1 MEGAKPIRVAGI
13 EVPAEERTPL
23 VDHLL
28 RIIEEQ
34 RAEIRALR
42 DEIDRLKGL
51 PRRPTIRPSTLNAPH
66 PDPSHKKK
74 RRGKRPGSAKR
85 QKTGELVIHETIPV
99 ALDGLPEGT
108 CQNGYEDFVVQDLS
122 IESHNVCY
130 RRLRYVL
137 RDGTSQT
144 APLPAHVQ
152 GHFGPGLRS
161 YVLYQH
167 HQNGV
172 TQPLI
177 HEELLDLGI
186 DISTGQI
193 DRLLTE
199 GHEQFHEEK
208 DALLPAAREVSS
220 YFQADDTSARHLAQN
235 AYTTVIANPL
245 FASFTTTASK
255 SRVNFLKLLRFPHEE
270 YVWNEDALIYAK
282 EQGLSLELRARLASA
297 TWKGT
302 RIFSSDKAWERQL
315 VAWKIRSDEPRRI
328 VTEAA
333 LFGTLMHYDLYVGQ
347 PLVSDDA
354 GQFKISGLLHALCWL
369 HAERSIRKLVPL
381 SPREQQA
388 VDGVRDTVWTYY
400 QRLRAY
406 RESPTPQRKAA
417 LQRDFDRLF
426 RQRTG
431 FADLNEALRRI
442 HEKRNDLLLVLERP
456 EIPLHNNL
464 SESDIREWA
473 KRRKISAGTRSE
485 SGRRCR
491 DTFVSLKKTCRKL
504 SVSFWRYLQDRI
516 RGVHEIL
523 ALPDRPQGSRG
534 LSSLDFSHALTFP

>member
-1 MEGAKPIRVAGI
+1 MDGHEPIKVAGI

-23 VDHLL
+23 VDRLL
-28 RIIEEQ
+28 RVIEEQ
-34 RAEIRALR
+34 QTEMRALR
-42 DEIDRLKGL
+42 DEIGRLKGL

-66 PDPSHKKK
+66 PDPSHKKQ

-108 CQNGYEDFVVQDLS
+108 RQNGYEDFVVQDLD
-122 IESHNVCY
+122 IEAHNVCY
-130 RRLRYVL
+130 RRLRYL
-137 RDGTSQT
+137 LPDGSSRT
-144 APLPAHVQ
+144 APLPPHVH

-186 DISTGQI
+186 DISSGQI

-208 DALLPAAREVSS
+208 DALLPAAREVSRF
-220 YFQADDTSARHLAQN
+220 FQADDTSARHLGHN

-245 FASFTTTASK
+245 FASFTTTPSK

-270 YVWNEDALIYAK
+270 YVWNEDALMYAK
-282 EQGLSLELRARLASA
+282 SQGLSLELRARLASA
-297 TWKGT
+297 AGKGT

-315 VAWKIRSDEPRRI
+315 AAWKVRGDEPRRI

-333 LFGTLMHYDLYVGQ
+333 LFGTLMHYEMYVGQ
-347 PLVSDDA
+347 PLLSDDA
-354 GQFKISGLLHALCWL
+354 GQFKILGLLHALCWL

-381 SPREQQA
+381 SPREQEAIDGIRDA
-388 VDGVRDTVWTYY
+388 VWKYY

-406 RESPTPQRKAA
+406 RESPTPQRKVA
-417 LQRDFDRLF
+417 LERDFDRLF
-426 RQRTG
+426 RRRTG

-442 HEKRNDLLLVLERP
+442 HEKRDDLLLVLERP

-485 SGRRCR
+485 LGRRCR
-491 DTFVSLKKTCRKL
+491 DTFISLKKTCRKL
-504 SVSFWRYLQDRI
+504 GVSFWRYLQDRI
-516 RGVHEIL
+516 RGTREIL
-523 ALPDRPQGSRG
+523 ALPELIRQAVPE
-534 LSSLDFSHALTFP
+534 T

>member
-1 MEGAKPIRVAGI
+1 MDGSEPIKVAGV
-13 EVPAEERTPL
+13 EVPAEERTPV
-23 VDHLL
+23 VDRLL
-28 RIIEEQ
+28 RVIEEQ
-34 RAEIRALR
+34 QAEIRALR
-42 DEIDRLKGL
+42 DEIARLKGL
-51 PRRPTIRPSTLNAPH
+51 PSRPTIRASTLNALH
-66 PDPSHKKK
+66 PDPLHKKK
-74 RRGKRPGSAKR
+74 WRGKRPGSDKR
-85 QKTGELVIHETIPV
+85 HKTGELMIHETVPV
-99 ALDGLPEGT
+99 PLEGLPEGT
-108 CQNGYEDFVVQDLS
+108 QQNGYEDFVVQDLK
-122 IESHNVCY
+122 IEAHNVCY
-130 RRLRYVL
+130 RRLRYL
-137 RDGTSQT
+137 LPDGTSQT
-144 APLPAHVQ
+144 APLPAHVE

-220 YFQADDTSARHLAQN
+220 YFQADDTGARHLGKN

-245 FASFTTTASK
+245 FASFTTTGSK
-255 SRVNFLKLLRFPHEE
+255 SRVNFLKLLRAPHEE
-270 YVWNEDALIYAK
+270 YVWGEDALRYP
-282 EQGLSLELRARLASA
+282 ELQGLSLVLRVRLAGA
-297 TWKGT
+297 ARKGM
-302 RIFSSDKAWERQL
+302 RIITSEKAWERQL
-315 VAWKIRSDEPRRI
+315 AAWKIRGDEPRRL

-333 LFGTLMHYDLYVGQ
+333 LFGTLMHYEMYVGQ

-381 SPREQQA
+381 SPREQEA
-388 VDGVRDTVWTYY
+388 IDAVRDAVWKYY

-417 LQRDFDRLF
+417 LERDFERLF

-442 HEKRNDLLLVLERP
+442 HEKRDDLLSVMDHP

-473 KRRKISAGTRSE
+473 KKRKISAGTRSE
-485 SGRRCR
+485 LGRRCR
-491 DTFVSLKKTCRKL
+491 DTFISLKKTCRKL
-504 SVSFWRYLQDRI
+504 GVSFWRYLQDRI

-523 ALPDRPQGSRG
+523 ALPELMRQAARE
-534 LSSLDFSHALTFP
+534 T

>member
-1 MEGAKPIRVAGI
+1 MDGPGPMKVAGV
-13 EVPAEERTPL
+13 EVSAEERTPL
-23 VDHLL
+23 VERLL
-28 RIIEEQ
+28 RVIEEQ
-34 RAEIRALR
+34 QAEIRALR
-42 DEIDRLKGL
+42 DEIVRMKGL

-85 QKTGELVIHETIPV
+85 QKTGELMIHETIPV
-99 ALDGLPEGT
+99 PLEGLPEGT
-108 CQNGYEDFVVQDLS
+108 QQNGYQDFVVQDLK
-122 IESHNVCY
+122 IEAHNVCY
-130 RRLRYVL
+130 RRLRYL
-137 RDGTSQT
+137 LPDGTRRT
-144 APLPAHVQ
+144 APLPARVQ
-152 GHFGPGLRS
+152 GHFGSGLRS

-208 DALLPAAREVSS
+208 EALLPAAREVSS
-220 YFQADDTSARHLAQN
+220 YFQADDTGARHLGEN

-255 SRVNFLKLLRFPHEE
+255 SRVNFLKLLRAPHEE

-282 EQGLSLELRARLASA
+282 SQGLSLELRARLAGA
-297 TWKGT
+297 VRKGI
-302 RIFSSDKAWERQL
+302 RIISSDQAWERQL
-315 VAWKIRSDEPRRI
+315 VAWKIRGDQPRRI

-333 LFGTLMHYDLYVGQ
+333 LFGTLMHYEMYVGQ

-381 SPREQQA
+381 SPREQEA
-388 VDGVRDTVWTYY
+388 IDGVRDAVWKYY
-400 QRLRAY
+400 QRLRGY
-406 RESPTPQRKAA
+406 RESPTPRRKAA
-417 LQRDFDRLF
+417 LERDFDRLF
-426 RQRTG
+426 RRRTG

-442 HEKRNDLLLVLERP
+442 HEKRADLLLVLERP

-473 KRRKISAGTRSE
+473 KKRKISAGTRSE
-485 SGRRCR
+485 LGRRCR

-504 SVSFWRYLQDRI
+504 GVSFWRYLQDRI
-516 RGVHEIL
+516 RGVHEVL
-523 ALPDRPQGSRG
+523 TLPELMRQ
-534 LSSLDFSHALTFP
+534 AAKET

>member
-1 MEGAKPIRVAGI
+1 MDGAKPIKIAGV
-13 EVPAEERTPL
+13 EVPAGERTPL
-23 VDHLL
+23 VDRLL
-28 RIIEEQ
+28 RVIEEQ
-34 RAEIRALR
+34 QAEIRALR
-42 DEIDRLKGL
+42 DEIARMKEL

-85 QKTGELVIHETIPV
+85 HKTGELMIHETVPV
-99 ALDGLPEGT
+99 PLEGLPEGT
-108 CQNGYEDFVVQDLS
+108 QQNGYEDFVVQDLK
-122 IESHNVCY
+122 IEAHNVCY
-130 RRLRYVL
+130 RRLRYL
-137 RDGTSQT
+137 LPDGTSRT
-144 APLPAHVQ
+144 APLPAQVQ
-152 GHFGPGLRS
+152 GHFGAGLRG

-199 GHEQFHEEK
+199 GHEPFHEEK

-220 YFQADDTSARHLAQN
+220 YFQTDDTGARHLGRN

-245 FASFTTTASK
+245 FASFTTTESK
-255 SRVNFLKLLRFPHEE
+255 SRVNFLKLLRAPHEE
-270 YVWNEDALIYAK
+270 YVWNEDALMYAK
-282 EQGLSLELRARLASA
+282 SQGISLQLRARLAGA
-297 TWKGT
+297 VRKGI

-315 VAWKIRSDEPRRI
+315 AAWKIRGDEARRI

-333 LFGTLMHYDLYVGQ
+333 LFGTLTHYEMYVGQ

-381 SPREQQA
+381 SPREQEA
-388 VDGVRDTVWTYY
+388 IDGVRDAVWKYY

-406 RESPTPQRKAA
+406 RQSPTPRCKAA
-417 LQRDFDRLF
+417 LERDFERLF
-426 RQRTG
+426 RRRTG

-442 HEKRNDLLLVLERP
+442 HQKRDDLLLVLERP

-473 KRRKISAGTRSE
+473 KKRKISAGTRSE
-485 SGRRCR
+485 LGRRCR

-504 SVSFWRYLQDRI
+504 GVSFWRYLQDRI
-516 RGVHEIL
+516 RGADEIL
-523 ALPDRPQGSRG
+523 ALPELMRQAARE
-534 LSSLDFSHALTFP
+534 T

>member
-1 MEGAKPIRVAGI
+1 MDGSKPTRIAGI
-13 EVPAEERTPL
+13 EVSAEERTPL
-23 VDHLL
+23 VDRLL
-28 RIIEEQ
+28 RIIEGQQAEL
-34 RAEIRALR
+34 RAMR
-42 DEIDRLKGL
+42 DEIARLKGL

-85 QKTGELVIHETIPV
+85 KKTAGLTIHETIP
-99 ALDGLPEGT
+99 LPLEGLPEGT
-108 CQNGYEDFVVQDLS
+108 RQNGYEDFVVQDMK
-122 IESHNVCY
+122 IEAHNVCY
-130 RRLRYVL
+130 RRLRYL
-137 RDGTSQT
+137 LPDGSSRT
-144 APLPAHVQ
+144 APLPEHVE
-152 GHFGPGLRS
+152 GHFGAGLRG
-161 YVLYQH
+161 YVLYLH
-167 HQNGV
+167 HQCSV

-177 HEELLDLGI
+177 HEALLDFGI
-186 DISTGQI
+186 DISSGQI
-193 DRLLTE
+193 DRLLSE

-220 YFQADDTSARHLAQN
+220 YFQADDTSARHLGEN

-255 SRVNFLKLLRFPHEE
+255 SRVNFLKLLRWPHEE
-270 YVWNEDALIYAK
+270 YVWNEDAFLYAK
-282 EQGLSLELRARLASA
+282 SQGLSLQLRATLASA
-297 TWKGT
+297 MGKGT
-302 RIFSSDKAWERQL
+302 RIFSSDKAWQRQL

-333 LFGTLMHYDLYVGQ
+333 LFGTLMHYNLYVGQ

-381 SPREQQA
+381 SPREREA
-388 VDGVRDTVWTYY
+388 VEGVRDAVWKYY

-406 RESPTPQRKAA
+406 RQSPTPRRKAA
-417 LQRDFDRLF
+417 LERDFNRLF
-426 RQRTG
+426 QRRTG

-442 HEKRNDLLLVLERP
+442 HQKRDDLLLVLQRP

-473 KRRKISAGTRSE
+473 KRRKISAGTRSDL
-485 SGRRCR
+485 GRRCR
-491 DTFVSLKKTCRKL
+491 DTFISLKKTCRKL
-504 SVSFWRYLQDRI
+504 GVSFWRYLQDRI
-516 RGVHEIL
+516 SGANEIL
-523 ALPDRPQGSRG
+523 ALPELMRQ
-534 LSSLDFSHALTFP
+534 AVQET

>member
-1 MEGAKPIRVAGI
+1 
-13 EVPAEERTPL
+13 
-23 VDHLL
+23 VDRLL
-28 RIIEEQ
+28 RVIEEQ
-34 RAEIRALR
+34 QAEIRALR
-42 DEIDRLKGL
+42 EEIDRLKGL

-85 QKTGELVIHETIPV
+85 QKTGELVIHQTIPV
-99 ALDGLPEGT
+99 PLDGLPAGT
-108 CQNGYEDFVVQDLS
+108 RQNGYEDFVVQDLN
-122 IESHNVCY
+122 IEAHNVCY
-130 RRLRYVL
+130 RRLRYL
-137 RDGTSQT
+137 LPDGASRT

-220 YFQADDTSARHLAQN
+220 YFQADDTGARHLGKN

-270 YVWNEDALIYAK
+270 YVWGEDALMYP
-282 EQGLSLELRARLASA
+282 ELQGLSMELRARLAGA

-315 VAWKIRSDEPRRI
+315 AAWKVRGDEPRRI

-333 LFGTLMHYDLYVGQ
+333 LFGTLMHYELYVGQ

-381 SPREQQA
+381 NPREQEA
-388 VDGVRDTVWTYY
+388 VDGVRDAVWKYY

-406 RESPTPQRKAA
+406 REAPTPLRRAA
-417 LQRDFDRLF
+417 LERDFERLF
-426 RQRTG
+426 RRRTG

-442 HEKRNDLLLVLERP
+442 HEKRDDLLLVLDHP

-473 KRRKISAGTRSE
+473 KKRKISAGTRSE
-485 SGRRCR
+485 LGRRCR
-491 DTFVSLKKTCRKL
+491 DTFISLKKTCRKL
-504 SVSFWRYLQDRI
+504 GVSFWRYLQDRI
-516 RGVHEIL
+516 RGAREIL
-523 ALPDRPQGSRG
+523 ALPELMRQA
-534 LSSLDFSHALTFP
+534 ALET

>member
-1 MEGAKPIRVAGI
+1 MDGSKPNKLAGVV
-13 EVPAEERTPL
+13 VPAEERTPL

-28 RIIEEQ
+28 RVIEEL
-34 RAEIRALR
+34 RAENRQLR
-42 DEIDRLKGL
+42 DEIARLKGL
-51 PRRPTIRPSTLNAPH
+51 PPRPMIRPSTLNAPH
-66 PDPSHKKK
+66 PDPTHKKK
-74 RRGKRPGSAKR
+74 CRGKRPGSAKR
-85 QKTGELVIHETIPV
+85 QKTGGLIVHETIP
-99 ALDGLPEGT
+99 LPLEGLPEGT
-108 CQNGYEDFVVQDLS
+108 RQNGYEDFVVQDLK
-122 IESHNVCY
+122 IEAHNVCY
-130 RRLRYVL
+130 RRLRYL
-137 RDGTSQT
+137 LPDGTSRT
-144 APLPAHVQ
+144 APLPTHVR
-152 GHFGPGLRS
+152 GHFGPGLSS

-208 DALLPAAREVSS
+208 DALLPTAREVSS
-220 YFQADDTSARHLAQN
+220 YFQADDTSARHLGKN

-255 SRVNFLKLLRFPHEE
+255 SRVNFLKLLRAPHEE
-270 YVWNEDALIYAK
+270 YVWNEDALLYARS
-282 EQGLSLELRARLASA
+282 QGLSLELRARLAGA
-297 TWKGT
+297 VCKGI
-302 RIFSSDKAWERQL
+302 RIISSDKAWERQL
-315 VAWKIRSDEPRRI
+315 TAWRIRGDEPRRI

-333 LFGTLMHYDLYVGQ
+333 LFGTLMHYEMYVGQ

-381 SPREQQA
+381 SPREQA
-388 VDGVRDTVWTYY
+388 AINGVRDAVWKYY

-406 RESPTPQRKAA
+406 RESPTPRRKAA
-417 LQRDFDRLF
+417 LERDFERLF

-442 HEKRNDLLLVLERP
+442 HTKRDDLLLVLEHP

-473 KRRKISAGTRSE
+473 KKRKISAGTRSE

-504 SVSFWRYLQDRI
+504 GVSFWRYLQDRI
-516 RGVHEIL
+516 RGLHEII
-523 ALPDRPQGSRG
+523 ALPDLMRQV
-534 LSSLDFSHALTFP
+534 AQET

>member
-1 MEGAKPIRVAGI
+1 MDESEPIKIAGI
-13 EVPAEERTPL
+13 KVPAEERTPL
-23 VDHLL
+23 VDRLL
-28 RIIEEQ
+28 RVIEEQ
-34 RAEIRALR
+34 QAEMRAMR
-42 DEIDRLKGL
+42 DEINRLKGL
-51 PRRPTIRPSTLNAPH
+51 PPRPTVRPSTLNEPH
-66 PDPSHKKK
+66 PDPSHKKR

-85 QKTGELVIHETIPV
+85 QKTVELMIHETIP
-99 ALDGLPEGT
+99 LPLEELPEGT
-108 CQNGYEDFVVQDLS
+108 QQNGYEDFVVQDLK
-122 IESHNVCY
+122 IEAHNVCY
-130 RRLRYVL
+130 RRLRYSL
-137 RDGTSQT
+137 PDGASRT

-177 HEELLDLGI
+177 HEELLELGI

-220 YFQADDTSARHLAQN
+220 YFQADDTGARHLGKN

-245 FASFTTTASK
+245 FASFTTTGSK
-255 SRVNFLKLLRFPHEE
+255 SRVNFLKLLRAPHAE
-270 YVWNEDALIYAK
+270 YVWGEDALMYP
-282 EQGLSLELRARLASA
+282 EFQGLSLMLRARLVGA
-297 TWKGT
+297 TRKGI
-302 RIFSSDKAWERQL
+302 RVISSDKAWERQL
-315 VAWKIRSDEPRRI
+315 AAWNIRSDEPRRI

-333 LFGTLMHYDLYVGQ
+333 LFGTLMHYNLYVGQ

-381 SPREQQA
+381 SGREQEAIDNIRDA
-388 VDGVRDTVWTYY
+388 VWKYY

-406 RESPTPQRKAA
+406 RESPTPRRKAA
-417 LQRDFDRLF
+417 LERDFDQLF
-426 RQRTG
+426 RRRTG

-442 HEKRNDLLLVLERP
+442 HEKRDDLLLVLDRP

-485 SGRRCR
+485 LGRRCR

-504 SVSFWRYLQDRI
+504 GVSFWRYLQDRI
-516 RGVHEIL
+516 RGAHKVL
-523 ALPDRPQGSRG
+523 ALPDMMRRVAQE
-534 LSSLDFSHALTFP
+534 T

>member
-1 MEGAKPIRVAGI
+1 MDGARPIKIAGI
-13 EVPAEERTPL
+13 EVSEEERTPL

-28 RIIEEQ
+28 RVIEEL
-34 RAEIRALR
+34 RAENRQLR
-42 DEIDRLKGL
+42 DEIGRLKGL
-51 PRRPTIRPSTLNAPH
+51 PARPTIRPSTLNAPH

-85 QKTGELVIHETIPV
+85 QKTRDLTIHQTIPV
-99 ALDGLPEGT
+99 PLEDVPEGAR
-108 CQNGYEDFVVQDLS
+108 QNGYEDFVVQDLK
-122 IESHNVCY
+122 IEAHNVCY
-130 RRLRYVL
+130 RRLRYL
-137 RDGTSQT
+137 LPDGSSRT
-144 APLPAHVQ
+144 APLPAHVR
-152 GHFGPGLRS
+152 GHFGPGLRG

-199 GHEQFHEEK
+199 RHEQFHAEK

-220 YFQADDTSARHLAQN
+220 YFQADDTGARHLGKN

-255 SRVNFLKLLRFPHEE
+255 SRVNFLKLLRAPHEE
-270 YVWNEDALIYAK
+270 YVWNEDALMYAK
-282 EQGLSLELRARLASA
+282 SQGISLELRARLAGVVSR
-297 TWKGT
+297 GT
-302 RIFSSDKAWERQL
+302 RIVSSDKAWERQL
-315 VAWKIRSDEPRRI
+315 AAWKLRGDEARRI

-333 LFGTLMHYDLYVGQ
+333 LFGTLMHYELYVGQ
-347 PLVSDDA
+347 PLMSDDA

-369 HAERSIRKLVPL
+369 HAERSIRKLVPM
-381 SPREQQA
+381 SPREQA
-388 VDGVRDTVWTYY
+388 AIDGVRDAVWRYY
-400 QRLRAY
+400 QRLQSY
-406 RESPTPQRKAA
+406 RESPTARRKAG
-417 LQRDFDRLF
+417 LERDFERLF
-426 RQRTG
+426 TRRTG
-431 FADLNEALRRI
+431 FAELNEALRRI
-442 HEKRNDLLLVLERP
+442 HTKRDDLLLVLDRP

-464 SESDIREWA
+464 SEGDIREWA

-485 SGRRCR
+485 LGRRCR

-504 SVSFWRYLQDRI
+504 GVSFWQYLQDRI
-516 RGVHEIL
+516 RGTHEVL
-523 ALPDRPQGSRG
+523 ALPELMRQ
-534 LSSLDFSHALTFP
+534 AAQEA

>member
-1 MEGAKPIRVAGI
+1 MDGAEPIKMGGI

-28 RIIEEQ
+28 RVIEEL
-34 RAEIRALR
+34 RAENRQLR
-42 DEIDRLKGL
+42 EEIGRLKGL

-66 PDPSHKKK
+66 PDPAHKKK
-74 RRGKRPGSAKR
+74 RRGKRPGSTKR
-85 QKTGELVIHETIPV
+85 HKTGELIIHETIPV
-99 ALDGLPEGT
+99 PLEGLPEGAR
-108 CQNGYEDFVVQDLS
+108 QNGYEEFVVQDLK
-122 IESHNVCY
+122 IEAHNVCY
-130 RRLRYVL
+130 RRLRYL
-137 RDGTSQT
+137 LSDGTSQT
-144 APLPAHVQ
+144 APLPADVQ
-152 GHFGPGLRS
+152 GHFGAGLRS

-177 HEELLDLGI
+177 REELLELGI
-186 DISTGQI
+186 DISAGQI

-208 DALLPAAREVSS
+208 DALLPAAREVSR
-220 YFQADDTSARHLAQN
+220 YFQADDTGARHLGKN

-255 SRVNFLKLLRFPHEE
+255 SRVNFLKLLRAPHEE
-270 YVWNEDALIYAK
+270 YVWNEDAWNYAAS
-282 EQGLSLELRARLASA
+282 EGLSLELRARLAGAAS
-297 TWKGT
+297 KGI
-302 RIFSSDKAWERQL
+302 RIISSDRAWERQL
-315 VAWKIRSDEPRRI
+315 AAWRIRGDEPRRI

-333 LFGTLMHYDLYVGQ
+333 LFGTLMHYELYVGQ

-381 SPREQQA
+381 SPREQEA
-388 VDGVRDTVWTYY
+388 IDGVRDAVWKYY

-406 RESPTPQRKAA
+406 RESPTSQRKTA
-417 LQRDFDRLF
+417 LERDFDRLF
-426 RQRTG
+426 RRRTG

-442 HEKRNDLLLVLERP
+442 HEKRDDLLLVLERP

-464 SESDIREWA
+464 SENDIREWA
-473 KRRKISAGTRSE
+473 KKRKISAGTRSE
-485 SGRRCR
+485 LGRRCR

-504 SVSFWRYLQDRI
+504 GVSFWRYLQDRI
-516 RGVHEIL
+516 RGVYEVL
-523 ALPDRPQGSRG
+523 TLPELVRKAAQK
-534 LSSLDFSHALTFP
+534 T